1 MYGIEGE
8 NMIPPLSVKQLL
20 HNVPIFRELTDEEL
34 QSIIDISQTRQFDSK
49 IHVFMQGDVQDR
61 VFFIHHGK
69 VKIYKTDFN
78 GREQI
83 VSILKDGDMFPH
95 VGFFRK
101 GVYPAHAEVIE
112 PTTLIVIPISKFEEI
127 LIKYPEVSIKVFR
140 VLGEKII
147 DLQNRLEEQILSNT
161 YEQIIKLLLRLADSH
176 GKKIDEDENK
186 YLITTHF
193 TNRELAN
200 MIGSS
205 RETVS
210 RTLNQLKK
218 KHFIESDTDGLFIL
232 DVEKLKDELY

>member
-1 MYGIEGE
+1 M
-8 NMIPPLSVKQLL
+8 LSHTSIKQLL

-34 QSIIDISQTRQFDSK
+34 QPIIDISQTRVYEPK
-49 IHVFMQGDVQDR
+49 IHVFMQGDKQDR
-61 VFFIHHGK
+61 VFFIHQGK

-101 GVYPAHAEVIE
+101 GEFPAHAEVIE
-112 PTTLIVIPISKFEEI
+112 PTTLIIIPISNFEEI

-161 YEQIIKLLLRLADSH
+161 YEQILKLLLRLSKSH
-176 GKKIDEDENK
+176 GQKLEDGK
-186 YLITTHF
+186 SKFLITTHF

-218 KHFIESDTDGLFIL
+218 KHLIDSTEEGYYIVETDKLENELF
-232 DVEKLKDELY
+232 